1 MSAALNVQ
9 DPLIAEMIAAGLLS
23 APDADLVAEEMDDAE
38 LAEAMELTDTDADAD
53 ADPVVVLE
61 SADLEADAAADA
73 ELSQAL
79 EALEEVVEPIAAAET
94 DTQADAEP
102 EASEELDLERLE
114 QALAAQAAREEVYAE
129 QESTVGIVTVE
140 PAASAPRKAAKP
152 AGTGTAPKR
161 EVRFAGSGAAGA
173 YVASVIGD
181 AEVEALVDVLPKKVK
196 EKAANLVDFIHKGRT
211 LSVFTRVAVDILKSE
226 GKLTNERLVKAF
238 TTEASKRGLGGG
250 YTIGTARS
258 QAGQQIALFGRM
270 NLAHSVGGA
279 LVPNPDSKLWQAIS
293 A

>member
-1 MSAALNVQ
+1 MSAHLNTQ

-23 APDADLVAEEMDDAE
+23 APDADLSPEETEEMDDAE
-38 LAEAMELTDTDADAD
+38 LLEALELTDAD

-61 SADLEADAAADA
+61 EAELDADVAADA

-79 EALEEVVEPIAAAET
+79 EGLEEVEPIVAAAET
-94 DTQADAEP
+94 V

-129 QESTVGIVTVE
+129 QESVVGVVTPDPTA
-140 PAASAPRKAAKP
+140 PAAPRVRKTTKASSA
-152 AGTGTAPKR
+152 TGTAPKR
-161 EVRFAGSGAAGA
+161 EVRYAGTGAAGA
-173 YVASVIGD
+173 YVASVVGD

-196 EKAANLVDFIHKGRT
+196 EKAANLVDFIHKGRS
-211 LSVFTRVAVDILKSE
+211 LSVFTRVAVDIMKAE
-226 GKLTNERLVKAF
+226 GKITNERLVKAF

-270 NLAHSVGGA
+270 NLATPQGGA
-279 LVPNPDSKLWQAIS
+279 LVPNDHSKLWQAL
-293 A
+293 AA